1 MKRVCIIGHFGF
13 GHDLLNGQTIKAKIV
28 ADEIE
33 KNVGK
38 DDIVRIDTH
47 GGIFALIKLPFVL
60 LYSVVFFRN
69 VLFLP
74 AHNGLRIIA
83 PLLVVFNSVFR
94 RKLHYVVVGGW
105 LPEFLGNKRFLSKL
119 LKKVD
124 CIYVETKSMKSKL
137 DSVGFNNVFVM
148 PNFKNVR
155 ILEEKE
161 LTAIHDNVFKLC
173 TFSRV
178 MKEKGIEEAV
188 EAVRCINEKY
198 GKTLCSLDLYGQ
210 VDNGQTEWFENLKK
224 TFPEYIQYDGCIAF
238 DQSVETLAKYDML
251 LFPTYY
257 EGEGFAG
264 TLIDAFAAGI
274 PIIASDWHYNAEIV
288 DENIN
293 GFVVPAQNEDALE
306 KKIDWCIEN
315 HNTIYEMKKNCLAKA
330 RLLSSESVVCQLIS
344 MLD

>member
-1 MKRVCIIGHFGF
+1 MKRVCVIGHFGF
-13 GHDLLNGQTIKAKIV
+13 GHDLLNGQTIKTKIV

-33 KNVGK
+33 QNVGK
-38 DDIVRIDTH
+38 DEFVRIDTH
-47 GGIFALIKLPFVL
+47 GGFFALIKLPFIL
-60 LYSVVFFRN
+60 LYSVAFFRN

-83 PLLVVFNSVFR
+83 PLLVALNSVFR

-105 LPEFLGNKRFLSKL
+105 LPEFLGDKKFLTNF

-124 CIYVETKSMKSKL
+124 YIYVETRSMKSKL
-137 DSVGFNNVFVM
+137 VSVGFSNVLVM

-155 ILEEKE
+155 VLEENE
-161 LTAIHDNVFKLC
+161 LPIQQDNIFKLC

-178 MKEKGIEEAV
+178 MKEKGIEDAV
-188 EAVRCINEKY
+188 EAVKCVNEKQ
-198 GKTLCSLDLYGQ
+198 GKAICSLDIYGQ
-210 VDNGQTEWFENLKK
+210 IDNGQVEWFENLKNA
-224 TFPEYIQYDGCIAF
+224 FPEFIHYNGCIAF
-238 DQSVETLAKYDML
+238 DKSVETLAKYDML

-274 PIIASDWHYNAEIV
+274 PVIASDWHYNAEIV

-293 GFVVPAQNEDALE
+293 GFIVPIKNVDALE
-306 KKIDWCIEN
+306 KKIDWSIQN
-315 HNTIYEMKKNCLAKA
+315 QDAIYGMKKNCLAKA
-330 RLLSSESVVCQLIS
+330 ESLSPKQAVKPLIQ
-344 MLD
+344 MLG

>member
-13 GHDLLNGQTIKAKIV
+13 GHDLLNGQTIKTKIV
-28 ADEIE
+28 ADEME

-69 VLFLP
+69 ILFLP

-83 PLLVVFNSVFR
+83 PLLVVLNSVFR

-105 LPEFLGNKRFLSKL
+105 LPDFLGNKRFLSKI

-124 CIYVETKSMKSKL
+124 CIYVETKSMKSNL
-137 DSVGFNNVFVM
+137 ISVGFNNVFVM
-148 PNFKNVR
+148 SNFKNVR

-161 LTAIHDNVFKLC
+161 LTAMHDNVFKLC

-178 MKEKGIEEAV
+178 MKEKGIEDAV
-188 EAVRCINEKY
+188 EAVKCVNEKR
-198 GKTLCSLDLYGQ
+198 GKTICSLDIYGQ
-210 VDNGQTEWFENLKK
+210 IDNGQVEWFENLKNA
-224 TFPEYIQYDGCIAF
+224 FPEFIRYNGCIAF
-238 DQSVETLAKYDML
+238 DQSVETLTKYAML

-274 PIIASDWHYNAEIV
+274 PVIASDWHYNAEIV

-293 GFVVPAQNEDALE
+293 GFIVPIKNVDVLK
-306 KKIDWCIEN
+306 KKIDWCIQN
-315 HNTIYEMKKNCLAKA
+315 QDAIYEMKKNCLAKA
-330 RLLSSESVVCQLIS
+330 ESLSPKQAVKRLVQ
-344 MLD
+344 MLN

>member
-1 MKRVCIIGHFGF
+1 MKRVCVIGHFGF
-13 GHDLLNGQTIKAKIV
+13 GYDLLNGQTIKTKIV

-38 DDIVRIDTH
+38 GEIVRIDTH
-47 GGIFALIKLPFVL
+47 GGIFALIKLPLVL

-83 PLLVVFNSVFR
+83 PLLVVFNSVFK

-105 LPEFLGNKRFLSKL
+105 LPDFLGNKKFLL
-119 LKKVD
+119 NILKKVD
-124 CIYVETKSMKSKL
+124 CIYVETISMKSKL
-137 DSVGFNNVFVM
+137 DSSGFNNVLVM
-148 PNFKNVR
+148 PNFKNVK

-161 LTAIHDNVFKLC
+161 LTAMHGNDFKLC

-178 MKEKGIEEAV
+178 MKEKGVEDAIDAV
-188 EAVRCINEKY
+188 KCINEKY
-198 GKTLCSLDLYGQ
+198 GETICSLDIYGQ
-210 VDNGQTEWFENLKK
+210 VDNGQVEWFENLKK
-224 TFPEYIQYDGCIAF
+224 IFPEYIRYNGCVAF
-238 DQSVETLAKYDML
+238 DQSVEILAKYDML

-274 PIIASDWHYNAEIV
+274 PVIASDWHYNAEIV

-293 GFVVPAQNEDALE
+293 GFIVPAKNVDALK

-315 HNTIYEMKKNCLAKA
+315 QNTIYEMKMNCLAKA
-330 RLLSSESVVCQLIS
+330 KSLSPECVVGLLIS
-344 MLD
+344 LLN